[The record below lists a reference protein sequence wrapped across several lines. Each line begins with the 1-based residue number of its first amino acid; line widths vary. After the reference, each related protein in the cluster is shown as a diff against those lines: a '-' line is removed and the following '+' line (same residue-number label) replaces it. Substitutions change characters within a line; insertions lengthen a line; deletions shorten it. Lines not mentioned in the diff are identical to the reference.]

1 MEGFVAASR
10 ALRSFPKFAVVVVSL
25 PQHPWPRYREHFMAA
40 WANGSPRGG
49 PPMRPPQWCSR
60 GEPKPRK
67 TGCRLPVRGVPLS
80 AFELHPGRCR
90 RPRRPFALVPPC
102 RTIRRKL
109 PARLPPALAQF
120 GCLWRIPCQHDYTVS
135 RIGTEPRGHHE
146 CAWLGP
152 LIHGQARMPVLP
164 PLGNSTGIRKVG
176 GRERRARLV
185 AT

>member
-67 TGCRLPVRGVPLS
+67 TGCRLPVRGCLYQLSSYIPGDVGGLGDRSPLCHHAGQFVGS
-80 AFELHPGRCR
+80 CQPGSLRHLLNLDAYGE
-90 RPRRPFALVPPC
+90 FHVNT
-102 RTIRRKL
+102 TI
-109 PARLPPALAQF
+109 QF
-120 GCLWRIPCQHDYTVS
+120 QESGRNLEDTTNAPGLDRSSMDRQGCLSYHRSETV
-135 RIGTEPRGHHE
+135 
-146 CAWLGP
+146 
-152 LIHGQARMPVLP
+152 PV
-164 PLGNSTGIRKVG
+164 
-176 GRERRARLV
+176 
-185 AT
+185 